1 MYKKIGLFK
10 IYFDTKIVFICFKNP
25 FLECKLYSTIT
36 IHSRHFKITLVIFK
50 EYVVNMG
57 FFCRYPDTHLMN
69 MFPDMDRVL
78 TG

>member
-1 MYKKIGLFK
+1 MQTIFNYHNSQSSFQ
-10 IYFDTKIVFICFKNP
+10 N
-25 FLECKLYSTIT
+25 YSGY
-36 IHSRHFKITLVIFK
+36 FK